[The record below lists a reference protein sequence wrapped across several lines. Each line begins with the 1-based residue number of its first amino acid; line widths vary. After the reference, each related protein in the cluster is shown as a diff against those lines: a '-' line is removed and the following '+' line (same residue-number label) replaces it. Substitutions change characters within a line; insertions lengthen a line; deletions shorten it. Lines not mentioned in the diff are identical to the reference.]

1 MKEINEIKEKTY
13 YEKYKALTN
22 DYNRLFKE
30 KVDLINLLINI
41 DFQCFCAR
49 LKTPT
54 IKHISK
60 IIKEYQEK
68 ENER

>member
-1 MKEINEIKEKTY
+1 MSNIQEEMKRQ
-13 YEKYKALTN
+13 YKKSIVN
-22 DYNRLFKE
+22 DYNKLFKE

-41 DFQCFCAR
+41 DFQCYCAR

-60 IIKEYQEK
+60 MIKEYMDKYKKEK
-68 ENER
+68 